1 MVTHTQRQRYR
12 YVGVGTYRPQDAA
25 NLADRA
31 LLGLTTPR
39 GQWEPQTEPQTEPT
53 RLHGPVFG
61 GHRREAVS
69 S

>member
-1 MVTHTQRQRYR
+1 MVTHTPRQRYR

-39 GQWEPQTEPQTEPT
+39 GQWEPQTEPQTEP
-53 RLHGPVFG
+53 GNGVY
-61 GHRREAVS
+61 S
-69 S
+69 SSSWNASSSLP